1 MKQRVEHRRAKLP
14 PLLEIDEDGL
24 PVFELRSWGAQRWSS
39 DSEVTDELQL
49 GERPLE
55 LDD

>member
-1 MKQRVEHRRAKLP
+1 MKQRIEHRRAKLP

-24 PVFELRSWGAQRWSS
+24 PVFELKSWGAHRWSS
-39 DSEVTDELQL
+39 DSEATDELQL
-49 GERPLE
+49 GDRPLE

>member
-1 MKQRVEHRRAKLP
+1 MKQRIEHRRAKLP

-24 PVFELRSWGAQRWSS
+24 PVFELQSWGHRWSS
-39 DSEVTDELQL
+39 DSDATDELQL
-49 GERPLE
+49 GNLPLE

>member
-1 MKQRVEHRRAKLP
+1 MKHMIEHRRAKLP

-24 PVFELRSWGAQRWSS
+24 PVFELQSWGLHRWSS
-39 DSEVTDELQL
+39 DSEVTDEAQL
-49 GERPLE
+49 GYRTLE

>member
-1 MKQRVEHRRAKLP
+1 MKQRIEYRRAKLP

-24 PVFELRSWGAQRWSS
+24 PVFELQSWRAERWSS
-39 DSEVTDELQL
+39 DGETSDQLQL
-49 GERPLE
+49 GERPFE

>member
-1 MKQRVEHRRAKLP
+1 MKQRIEHRRAKLP

-24 PVFELRSWGAQRWSS
+24 PVFELKSWDAHRWSS
-39 DSEVTDELQL
+39 DSEATDELQL